1 MARVRAA
8 RAARATARTLGN
20 PVLSYQVDNTPF
32 PGGHPIDGLD
42 REAMT
47 TLSLP
52 LEPFYQRGARVAR
65 SNAALR
71 AAEADVVVARQR
83 LALDAVRAYYRVALG
98 QVTVAVA
105 RDLSSWLDT
114 VVTYNRSRVKEGV
127 ASEADLIRAR
137 LERDRADAEAVM
149 GQAELAQS
157 RAELAGILGLPYDGR
172 RPPRVAPP
180 ATPLILPAS
189 DSLLVVP
196 NALAARP
203 ELRASR
209 ERLAAA
215 TASIASEQRMLIRQV
230 GATIGTKQTAGST
243 SMIAGLSL
251 PIPLFDANRGEVQR
265 ASAERDAARFEVVNE
280 ERTVSAQLSGAL
292 EAVQLLSAQAGV
304 LARAGPDGFLSR
316 ADEARRIALG
326 AYREGAVPLFQVID
340 AARTW
345 GDARLAYYRTLYAQ
359 HQSVLALVAAEGD
372 DLFAPSSFRPL
383 PEPVR

>member
-1 MARVRAA
+1 M
-8 RAARATARTLGN
+8 
-20 PVLSYQVDNTPF
+20 
-32 PGGHPIDGLD
+32 
-42 REAMT
+42 
-47 TLSLP
+47 
-52 LEPFYQRGARVAR
+52 
-65 SNAALR
+65 
-71 AAEADVVVARQR
+71 
-83 LALDAVRAYYRVALG
+83 
-98 QVTVAVA
+98 
-105 RDLSSWLDT
+105 
-114 VVTYNRSRVKEGV
+114 

-149 GQAELAQS
+149 GEAELAQS
-157 RAELAGILGLPYDGR
+157 RAELAGILGVSYDGR

-180 ATPLILPAS
+180 QTPLALATS
-189 DSLLVVP
+189 DSGSVVL
-196 NALAARP
+196 NALAVRP

-215 TASIASEQRMLIRQV
+215 TASIASEQRMFIRQV

-251 PIPLFDANRGEVQR
+251 AIPLFDGNRGEVQR
-265 ASAERDAARFEVVNE
+265 ASAERDAARFDVLNE
-280 ERTVSAQLSGAL
+280 ERTAFAQVAGAL
-292 EAVQLLSAQAGV
+292 EMVRLLSAQAATF
-304 LARAGPDGFLSR
+304 ARGGPDSFLAR

-345 GDARLAYYRTLYAQ
+345 GDARLTYYRTLYAQ
-359 HQSVLALVAAEGD
+359 HQSVLTLIAAEGG